1 MILCK
6 INFVLQFRQIERRC
20 ENLEKDSLIITRETM
35 LGHLLLILRK
45 LNNIEKKV
53 TLKLENEQLSFLN
66 NKEYHINIKKL

>member
-1 MILCK
+1 M
-6 INFVLQFRQIERRC
+6 
-20 ENLEKDSLIITRETM
+20 EKDSLIIRRETM

-45 LNNIEKKV
+45 LNNIEKKA